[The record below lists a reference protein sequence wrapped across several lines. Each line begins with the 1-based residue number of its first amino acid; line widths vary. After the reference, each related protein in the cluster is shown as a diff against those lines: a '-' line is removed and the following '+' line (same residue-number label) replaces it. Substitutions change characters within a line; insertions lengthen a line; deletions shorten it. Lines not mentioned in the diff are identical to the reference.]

1 MDNCV
6 YFSPN
11 VEIGYLFK
19 RNSGGFFKNEGMIMA
34 KLGYSS
40 PLINFINF
48 INFISAFVAWAI
60 QKPRFVFFASPRSQE
75 KKSPIFFIGY
85 VGRLQ

>member
-48 INFISAFVAWAI
+48 INTVELLEILAENKAWN
-60 QKPRFVFFASPRSQE
+60 SQHG
-75 KKSPIFFIGY
+75 KF
-85 VGRLQ
+85 LA